1 MSWRSRWWWAV
12 ALVASAAEAGYI
24 LSLRDSAAFFGGFYY
39 PAMCPGW
46 DAFMEATVPLSVL
59 HSWMPPVWYGGLPA
73 VVVAFLAHWISIR
86 VRRPRIGRVVSR
98 VLAALLLVAFSTA
111 PLALALDIGINRSCL
126 GLWGGPEGAMLFVQ
140 GDLAPMLAAL
150 CMLAAVRTPRHRIR
164 RLLTSRP
171 FRRGTVILAAL
182 GLLAL
187 LPAADLMNGP
197 IAPLDH
203 CPTGDGTRVLTGER
217 AYLCQARGSG
227 AFANVSDRDLLA
239 YGQAA
244 CRAYTGRLEDAYAIA
259 PICPPAATRV
269 QANIDAEE
277 AEFRAE
283 ETRNQ
288 KVCDSSRHRPRI
300 TPVRVT
306 RDRAFTDYGV
316 LESFEYA
323 EGVAENPWDDGV
335 LDKAQKN
342 GLVATG
348 PGHVIILSHSD
359 YDICLTLETYRRRP
373 PLELKGWDHVV
384 EVGYDSLTGH
394 IELMDPI
401 SGLTDVPNLAFR
413 GKGHYRIRVH
423 YRSPGW
429 KAWTPQH
436 LLVMVYPG
444 TGRPVAEYCGAGAG
458 RGVTSARRGCR

>member
-1 MSWRSRWWWAV
+1 M
-12 ALVASAAEAGYI
+12 ASAAEAGYL
-24 LSLRDSAAFFGGFYY
+24 LSMRNFSVFFGGFHY

-46 DAFMEATVPLSVL
+46 DAYMEASLPLSVL
-59 HSWMPPVWYGGLPA
+59 HTWTPLVWYGGLPA
-73 VVVAFLAHWISIR
+73 VVVAFLARVISTR
-86 VRRPRIGRVVSR
+86 LRRPRIGRVVSR
-98 VLAALLLVAFSTA
+98 VLAALLLIAFSTA
-111 PLALALDIGINRSCL
+111 PLALAVDIGVDRSCL
-126 GLWGGPEGAMLFVQ
+126 GVWGGPEGVVLFVQ
-140 GDLAPMLAAL
+140 GGIAPMLAAL
-150 CMLAAVRTPRHRIR
+150 CMLAAVRTPRHRVR
-164 RLLTSRP
+164 RLITSRP

-187 LPAADLMNGP
+187 LPAADLRNGP
-197 IAPLDH
+197 IGPLDH

-217 AYLCQARGSG
+217 AFLCQSRQGG
-227 AFANVSDRDLLA
+227 AFAGVSDRDLLA

-269 QANIDAEE
+269 QASIDADE
-277 AEFRAE
+277 AEFQAE

-306 RDRAFTDYGV
+306 LDRTFTDYGV

-323 EGVAENPWDDGV
+323 GDTAEGPWEDGL

-342 GLVATG
+342 GLVAAG

-384 EVGYDSLTGH
+384 EVGYDSSTGH

-423 YRSPGW
+423 YRSPDW

-444 TGRPVAEYCGAGAG
+444 EGRPVAEYRVPHRQVSG
-458 RGVTSARRGCR
+458 